1 MPVDPASQT
10 PVRVAIND
18 DYDIVVTGVAAML
31 DPYSD
36 RVEVIELDSNEE
48 TISDVDI
55 ILYDTFGQAQGE
67 HMDLA
72 SITRSAKSRV
82 VVFTWNVDR
91 ALVDG
96 ALAAGAAG
104 YLWKGMPAEDIV
116 AAIET
121 VHAGETVTP
130 SDDARPDL
138 ETGTWPGQKFGL
150 SAREAEVIALVTQ
163 GLTNQEIA
171 DKVYLS
177 INSVKTY
184 IRTAYRKMEVRTRS
198 QAVAWGMNH
207 GFVPDHVRHLNP
219 GRPDVAD

>member
-1 MPVDPASQT
+1 M
-10 PVRVAIND
+10 
-18 DYDIVVTGVAAML
+18 
-31 DPYSD
+31 
-36 RVEVIELDSNEE
+36 
-48 TISDVDI
+48 
-55 ILYDTFGQAQGE
+55 
-67 HMDLA
+67 
-72 SITRSAKSRV
+72 

>member
-72 SITRSAKSRV
+72 SITRSAEIESGGLHLERGP
-82 VVFTWNVDR
+82 
-91 ALVDG
+91 G
-96 ALAAGAAG
+96 AG
-104 YLWKGMPAEDIV
+104 
-116 AAIET
+116 
-121 VHAGETVTP
+121 
-130 SDDARPDL
+130 
-138 ETGTWPGQKFGL
+138 
-150 SAREAEVIALVTQ
+150 
-163 GLTNQEIA
+163 
-171 DKVYLS
+171 
-177 INSVKTY
+177 
-184 IRTAYRKMEVRTRS
+184 
-198 QAVAWGMNH
+198 
-207 GFVPDHVRHLNP
+207 
-219 GRPDVAD
+219 